1 MTTGIGRLQG
11 TGMAQLVRWRAVLAL
26 FRARSWF
33 VATTA
38 GVITLVLIG
47 IPTVIF
53 ENPFFT
59 RMLPV
64 RAQDYVIWLMTGILV
79 GIIAGTYTLKAGG
92 RSEGKVISG
101 GFLSFLAVGCPIC
114 NKLVLVL
121 LGSSGA
127 LTYFAPAQ
135 LLIGIASIA
144 LLGWALHMRVQAI
157 NRNCCAVPEQMD
169 TPADRAS

>member
-1 MTTGIGRLQG
+1 
-11 TGMAQLVRWRAVLAL
+11 
-26 FRARSWF
+26 
-33 VATTA
+33 
-38 GVITLVLIG
+38 
-47 IPTVIF
+47 
-53 ENPFFT
+53 
-59 RMLPV
+59 
-64 RAQDYVIWLMTGILV
+64 MTGILV